1 MLKPLFDNVVL
12 TKEKQE
18 NKTVSGIILSESK
31 EQPQIGKVLA
41 VGPGKME
48 NGSLIKPTVKAG
60 DRVVFKKYGT
70 TEVELDKEEY
80 LVISESD
87 ILAIIE

>member
-12 TKEKQE
+12 TKEKHE
-18 NKTVSGIILSESK
+18 NTTASGIFLSETK
-31 EQPQIGKVLA
+31 EQPQVGKVVA
-41 VGPGKME
+41 VGPGRMDGGKLVE
-48 NGSLIKPTVKAG
+48 PSVKVG

-80 LVISESD
+80 LIISEED
-87 ILAIIE
+87 ILAVVE

>member
-31 EQPQIGKVLA
+31 DQPQIGKVVA
-41 VGPGKME
+41 VGPGKVE
-48 NGSLIKPTVKAG
+48 NGSLVKPTVKTG

-87 ILAIIE
+87 ILAVIE